1 LGALAAFFTVKKSEE
16 EPKVEDIIRATAG
29 GSQVQASKSIAA
41 AGDDEKAEKKPPA
54 TLTLCGRINDI
65 EVILIENSMDPDNSQ
80 ALVLSFSA
88 TADVNNVS
96 FPFY

>member
-1 LGALAAFFTVKKSEE
+1 LGALAAFFTVKKSED

-41 AGDDEKAEKKPPA
+41 VEEGEKAEKKTPA

-96 FPFY
+96 LPHS